1 MSTWKKLRYRLEWF
15 GLGALY
21 LTIPLLPRR
30 AAHALGRALGWAAF
44 HLDQRGRGTALEN
57 LGLVF
62 DGEKSPEE
70 IRDLAL
76 ESYRSFARTVVD
88 QFWSRRLTRENYER
102 HCEFEMDD
110 PEAVA
115 RARET
120 GAIWVTPHYGNF
132 EWIAL
137 VMGFRGYRF
146 TIVAQDFKNPSL
158 TEIYRKNREVSG
170 HEVIPQRGAIM
181 RLLRNLKRGGHAA
194 FLTDLTI
201 RPSKAATII
210 ECFGRETC
218 VTAIHAELMKRTGLA
233 VIPGI
238 CIPKDDGGYLIRG
251 FAPLSFGPED
261 DEHRIAQACWKVFE
275 PVIRENPAPWLWMY
289 KHWRYLPEGA
299 DLPYPSYANPNPD
312 FDELRERVGR
322 R

>member
-1 MSTWKKLRYRLEWF
+1 MSIWKKLRYRLEWF
-15 GLGALY
+15 GLSALY
-21 LTIPLLPRR
+21 MTIPLLPRR
-30 AAHALGRALGWAAF
+30 MAHLLGRALGWIAF
-44 HLDQRGRGTALEN
+44 HLDGRGRPTAMEN
-57 LGLVF
+57 LELVF
-62 DGEKSPEE
+62 GGEKSPLE
-70 IRDLAL
+70 IRDIAL
-76 ESYRSFARTVVD
+76 NSYRSFARTLVD
-88 QFWSRRLTRENYER
+88 QFWSRRLTRDNYER
-102 HCEFEMDD
+102 YCEFEVAD
-110 PEAVA
+110 PEVLT

-137 VMGFRGYRF
+137 VMGFCDYRF

-158 TEIYRKNREVSG
+158 TEIFRKNREVSG

-181 RLLRNLKRGGHAA
+181 RLLKNLKRKGHAA

-218 VTAIHAELMKRTGLA
+218 VTSIHAELMKRTGLA

-238 CIPKDDGGYLIRG
+238 CIPKDDGGYLFRV
-251 FAPLSFGPED
+251 FASLSFGPDD

-275 PVIRENPAPWLWMY
+275 PVIRENPAPWIWMY
-289 KHWRYLPEGA
+289 KHWRYLPEGV
-299 DLPYPSYANPNPD
+299 DLPYPSYANANPD
-312 FDELRERVGR
+312 FEALRERSGR